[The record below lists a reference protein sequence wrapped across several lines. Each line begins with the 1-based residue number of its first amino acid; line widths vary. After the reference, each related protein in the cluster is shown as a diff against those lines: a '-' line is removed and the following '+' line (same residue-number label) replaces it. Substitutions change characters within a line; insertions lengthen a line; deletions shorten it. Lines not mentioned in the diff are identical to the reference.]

1 MKNGSS
7 GVNLDGVLLFGFLVK
22 PPEPLGILALDL
34 LRQDGAAQPRASTN
48 RNTAVAIFA
57 IQNKRNRGQRLR
69 RFWKCLTQLLFFL
82 QDNRIIAHKRASSQD
97 RFFERWLYAWD
108 RQSLK

>member
-1 MKNGSS
+1 
-7 GVNLDGVLLFGFLVK
+7 
-22 PPEPLGILALDL
+22 L

-69 RFWKCLTQLLFFL
+69 VFTIFEMLSPTTVFFGG
-82 QDNRIIAHKRASSQD
+82 
-97 RFFERWLYAWD
+97 
-108 RQSLK
+108 